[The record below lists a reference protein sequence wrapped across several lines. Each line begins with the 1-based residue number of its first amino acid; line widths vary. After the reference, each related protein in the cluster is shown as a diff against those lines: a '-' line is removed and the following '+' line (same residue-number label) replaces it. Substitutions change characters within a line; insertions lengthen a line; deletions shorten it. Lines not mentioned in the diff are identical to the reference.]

1 MAGINRVKLL
11 VLSAISNNA
20 KSLRPVS
27 TTSSWF
33 GNEVTVGTAFK
44 EFEGK
49 VDKTKFHKNVRGMDQ
64 ASVNPKEDS
73 DNQMLTRTEKLSQ
86 LITVEGEV
94 DIATISVSCIFF
106 IYLSVFICFGI
117 QSFRSCNSWLKQF
130 CYLSGSAN
138 FSSLF
143 SIL

>member
-1 MAGINRVKLL
+1 MCDFGVFSNLLVALFRVWLYYQVGFSLFFYHSIKTKMAGINRVKLL

-94 DIATISVSCIFF
+94 DIATISVSCIFV
-106 IYLSVFICFGI
+106 IYL
-117 QSFRSCNSWLKQF
+117 
-130 CYLSGSAN
+130 
-138 FSSLF
+138 
-143 SIL
+143 

>member
-11 VLSAISNNA
+11 ALSAISNNA

-94 DIATISVSCIFF
+94 DIATISVSYVYLLFT
-106 IYLSVFICFGI
+106 LSVFICFGI
-117 QSFRSCNSWLKQF
+117 QSFRR
-130 CYLSGSAN
+130 
-138 FSSLF
+138 
-143 SIL
+143 